1 VIKLVKRKDLKPYN
15 FMFWED
21 GIYGCCEGCR
31 LKGKKICDI
40 KCFTSSH
47 IERGIYVLSSNSGKK
62 ERKCIMH

>member
-1 VIKLVKRKDLKPYN
+1 
-15 FMFWED
+15 MFWED